1 MKMDLSNFEQMDTA
15 ILLGIVNEKLRLE
28 CPDLH
33 DLSAC
38 YEMPTEALANKLYTL
53 GYHYDTKTNQ
63 FKNF

>member
-1 MKMDLSNFEQMDTA
+1 MDLSNFEQMDTA

-28 CPDLH
+28 CTDLY

-38 YEMPTEALANKLYTL
+38 YDMPTEALANKLDTL

-63 FKNF
+63 FKSF